1 MTGPVVRSD
10 EPQLAAG
17 PDSQPKLRRRLT
29 LPLLTLYGLGV
40 TIGAGIY
47 VLVGATAAKAGV
59 YAPISFLLAAV
70 VVGFTGFSYCEL
82 ATRYPVS
89 AGEAAYIRA
98 GFNSRALT
106 LIVGLMVVSSG
117 VVSSAA
123 IAIGAAAYLQ
133 AYVPLS
139 PQLLT
144 ALVVLLVGLVAV
156 WGILESV
163 TLAALFT
170 VIEIGGLGLVVYF
183 GLASK
188 PEVLADFGA
197 EFGNLIPP
205 FEVGVWSGIVS
216 AGLLAFF
223 AFVGFEDMV
232 NVAEEVKESGKTMPR
247 GIILTLIIA
256 TVIYFTVVSVVVLVV
271 PMHTLVGSSAPL
283 ALIFDSAGPMP
294 RGLFSIIAIIATVN
308 GALIQII
315 MASRVIYGLAAQ
327 GSLPRILAKVNPHT
341 RTPLPATG
349 LVVGIILLLACFL
362 PIAELARTTSIIVL
376 MVFALVNLALL
387 RLKWSGPAPSGDV
400 FHVPIWVPRLGFAT
414 SSLLLLAGL
423 LFD

>member
-1 MTGPVVRSD
+1 LTGPVVRSD

-106 LIVGLMVVSSG
+106 LTVGLMVVSSG

-232 NVAEEVKESGKTMPR
+232 NVAEEVKEPGKTMPR
-247 GIILTLIIA
+247 GIILTLIMA

>member
-1 MTGPVVRSD
+1 MRSD